1 MRSAIV
7 QLAGVLML
15 LSALAHGLM
24 GWPVMSAELA
34 QTGASPDL
42 VAGLGAGWLWGSVA
56 MAVFGIITLGAG
68 ARLRQG
74 NRSGVPALLAIGLG
88 YVAFG
93 AWAFV
98 VRGYEPFFLLFVVT
112 GLLAGVPGLGGAHHS
127 KARPPRAP

>member
-24 GWPVMSAELA
+24 GWPAMAAELA
-34 QTGASPDL
+34 QTAASPDL

-56 MAVFGIITLGAG
+56 MAVFGTITLGAG
-68 ARLRQG
+68 ARLRHG
-74 NRSGVPALLAIGLG
+74 NRSGIPALLAIGLG

-93 AWAFV
+93 GWAFAA
-98 VRGYEPFFLLFVVT
+98 RDFEPFFLLFVLT
-112 GLLAGVPGLGGAHHS
+112 GIMAAGPVVGAHAGHS
-127 KARPPRAP
+127 K